1 MPSGWPSCSKEK
13 KGLPVA
19 DKTIVNWSGGSTL
32 QTWKDGEWQI
42 LYAKDT
48 TGREITLSLADHEA
62 YRVSWAMSPAAEQQF
77 ERARAATQAVYELN
91 YPEARADSLRQIA
104 EQIDCD
110 GGCEGCTM
118 QKLERG
124 EFCGFAAA
132 EDLRKLAAALDLK
145 GQIDKAGPA

>member
-1 MPSGWPSCSKEK
+1 MS
-13 KGLPVA
+13 

-32 QTWKDGEWQI
+32 QTWKDGEWRI
-42 LYAKDT
+42 LYAKDA

-77 ERARAATQAVYELN
+77 DRARAAAQAVYELS

-104 EQIDCD
+104 EEIDCG
-110 GGCEGCTM
+110 GGCDKHCGPHTFD
-118 QKLERG
+118 RG
-124 EFCGFAAA
+124 DYCSFAAA

-145 GQIDKAGPA
+145 AKIDAEGVAVPERQT